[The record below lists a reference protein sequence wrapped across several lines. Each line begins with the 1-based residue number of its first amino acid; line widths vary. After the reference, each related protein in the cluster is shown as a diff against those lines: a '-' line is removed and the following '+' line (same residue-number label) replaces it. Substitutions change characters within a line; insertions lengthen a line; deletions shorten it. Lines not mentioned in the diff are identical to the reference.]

1 MKIEYVMPNLV
12 SSDHLEAKS
21 PNPKDKD
28 FLWSHRFAKFQKIA
42 LPSVSYYWGPP

>member
-28 FLWSHRFAKFQKIA
+28 FL
-42 LPSVSYYWGPP
+42 